1 MKELKEPCKSAIA
14 NKRCLG
20 CVGLAEKDWKEPQKC
35 PYLPTAEDTIKTIKE
50 NLGGWNEWETNNW
63 FMEKRVN
70 GTTGL

>member
-35 PYLPTAEDTIKTIKE
+35 PYLPTAEDTTKTIKE
-50 NLGGWNEWETNNW
+50 NLGG
-63 FMEKRVN
+63 
-70 GTTGL
+70 